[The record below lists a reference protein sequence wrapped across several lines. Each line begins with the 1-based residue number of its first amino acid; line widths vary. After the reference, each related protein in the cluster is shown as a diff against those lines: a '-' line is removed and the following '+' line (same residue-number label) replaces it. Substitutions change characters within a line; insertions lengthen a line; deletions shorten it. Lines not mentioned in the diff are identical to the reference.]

1 MVPGGS
7 LSYYNGTNYS
17 ILPNSLEVVLLGHTT
32 SEPYLSCECYMS
44 VCWGGEESP
53 HQTVLDL
60 DWKIGVGLVFLSLLR
75 KWGLSGV
82 VGVGVL
88 TRLC

>member
-32 SEPYLSCECYMS
+32 SEPYLSCEWYMS
-44 VCWGGEESP
+44 VYFWGGSA

-60 DWKIGVGLVFLSLLR
+60 GWKIWVGT
-75 KWGLSGV
+75 GLPVSPEK
-82 VGVGVL
+82 VGAE
-88 TRLC
+88 